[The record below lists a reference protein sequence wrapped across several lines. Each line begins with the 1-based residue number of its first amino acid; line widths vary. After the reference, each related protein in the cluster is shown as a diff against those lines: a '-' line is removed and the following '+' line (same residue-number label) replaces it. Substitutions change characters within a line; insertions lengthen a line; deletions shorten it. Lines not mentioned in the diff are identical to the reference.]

1 MAWANI
7 DERREAVKAIINTGY
22 TNKDLKIIADKFQ
35 CSFSAVYADTIQI
48 KYPDNPR
55 HLSKK
60 IRNRILERD
69 NRTCQYCG
77 LEDNGGMIV
86 EHVVSFSIGGGN
98 QDYNLVCA
106 CQSCNVKKGNKIWLP
121 LNIEVLRNLNS
132 EWANMIETSI
142 GKYLDIIH
150 GVKK

>member
-1 MAWANI
+1 MAHPNI
-7 DERREAVKAIINTGY
+7 NERREAVMAIINTGY
-22 TNKDLKIIADKFQ
+22 TNKDLKRIADKFQ

-48 KYPDNPR
+48 KYPDTLR
-55 HLSKK
+55 HLSGK

-77 LEDNGGMIV
+77 LANNGEMIV

-121 LNIEVLRNLNS
+121 LNIEVLRNLNA
-132 EWANMIETSI
+132 EWANTIKQKHRQVSRH
-142 GKYLDIIH
+142 YSR
-150 GVKK
+150 